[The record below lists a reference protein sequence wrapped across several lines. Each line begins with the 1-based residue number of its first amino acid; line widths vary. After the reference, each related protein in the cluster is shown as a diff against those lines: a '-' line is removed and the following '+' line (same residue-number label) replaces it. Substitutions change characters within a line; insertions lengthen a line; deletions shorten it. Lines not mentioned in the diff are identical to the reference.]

1 MMADVTVT
9 GVQGTTV
16 TIPISSAQNAQIAQ
30 QLLAEISAGEAA
42 GTITPY
48 TTPGFGPITAPA
60 GQSALFI
67 STPGLI
73 SIPSTTGTVID
84 TATAPTIL
92 FGGNAAQQNV
102 VSGVGGLN
110 YTTNLGVGTVIAG
123 GGANVISTAL
133 TGGGNHLILTDNG
146 NDAIFAWSGNDTI
159 SAGGGEN
166 SIVLGSGNDLVQVTG
181 QDTVMVGTGA
191 ATIGVTSG
199 NALVYGGAGKLTFIN
214 DGQDSTVMGGTGSV
228 TVEGG
233 GGGVFHGGTDGN
245 NLLIGGEGATTLFG
259 GGNNDQL
266 FGIGTGNDLLVAGSG
281 NESLFGLGSGND
293 TLKAGS
299 GNDVITGGSGA
310 NTLVAGTGNATLT
323 GGPSTNVFSFVDGQ
337 AGGHVVITDF
347 TLGTDSLSL
356 QGYGHDALS
365 KALDHA
371 TVAGGSTTISLA
383 DHTTIT
389 FQNVVNLDMDHNK
402 LS

>member
-1 MMADVTVT
+1 MADVTVT
-9 GVQGTTV
+9 GAHGATV
-16 TIPISSAQNAQIAQ
+16 TIPISSAQNAVIAQ
-30 QLLAEISAGEAA
+30 QLLAGISAGEAA
-42 GTITPY
+42 GTITAY
-48 TTPGFGPITAPA
+48 TASGIGPITAPA

-67 STPGLI
+67 TTPGLI
-73 SIPSTTGTVID
+73 SIPNSTGTVID

-102 VSGVGGLN
+102 ISGDGGLN
-110 YTTNLGVGTVIAG
+110 YTTNLGVGTVIAD

-133 TGGGNHLILTDNG
+133 TGGGNHLILTGDG
-146 NDAIFAWSGNDTI
+146 NDAIFAFSGNDTI

-166 SIVLGSGNDLVQVTG
+166 SIVLGSGNDVVDVTG
-181 QDTVMVGTGA
+181 QDTIQVGTGA

-199 NALVYGGAGKLTFIN
+199 NALVQGGAGKLTFIN
-214 DGQDSTVMGGTGSV
+214 DGQDSTVLGGTGSV

-266 FGIGTGNDLLVAGSG
+266 FGIGTGNDLLQAGSG
-281 NESLFGLGSGND
+281 NETLFGLGTGND
-293 TLKAGS
+293 TFKAGS

-323 GGPSTNVFSFVDGQ
+323 GGSGNDVFSFVNGQ

-347 TLGTDSLSL
+347 TIGQDSVSL
-356 QGYGHDALS
+356 QGYNKNALS
-365 KALDHA
+365 QALSHA

-389 FQNVVNLDMDHNK
+389 FQNVVNLDTSK
-402 LS
+402 LT